1 MGDIAMADTLAL
13 VELKTPMTYAL
24 DMVTAMGDPGITTVP
39 TKPTA
44 GMLAA
49 GAGAGGVTVEVAWRV
64 FQSMINA
71 AD

>member
-1 MGDIAMADTLAL
+1 MGDIAMTDNLAVL
-13 VELKTPMTYAL
+13 ELKTPMTYAL
-24 DMVTAMGDPGITTVP
+24 DMVTAMGDPGISTVP

-49 GAGAGGVTVEVAWRV
+49 GARAGGVTVEVAWRV
-64 FQSMINA
+64 FQAMVNV